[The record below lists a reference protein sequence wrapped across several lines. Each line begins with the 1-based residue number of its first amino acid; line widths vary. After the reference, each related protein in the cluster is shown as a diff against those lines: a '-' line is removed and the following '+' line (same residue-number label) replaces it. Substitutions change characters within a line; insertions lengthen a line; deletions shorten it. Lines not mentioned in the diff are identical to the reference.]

1 MVLAINLTI
10 LLNVVNII
18 LFIIIF
24 VGANEEPVNV
34 GKGYSNGRFKVYH
47 IKPKSIE
54 QLEGLNQLEQL
65 GVVCVY

>member
-34 GKGYSNGRFKVYH
+34 GKGYSNGLAVEIFLK
-47 IKPKSIE
+47 
-54 QLEGLNQLEQL
+54 
-65 GVVCVY
+65 